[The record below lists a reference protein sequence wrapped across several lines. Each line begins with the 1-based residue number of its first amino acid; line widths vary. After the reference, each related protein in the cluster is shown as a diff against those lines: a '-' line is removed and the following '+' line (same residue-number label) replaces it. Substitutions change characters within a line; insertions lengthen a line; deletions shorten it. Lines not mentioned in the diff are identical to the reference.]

1 MLASA
6 EFNKIIRQI
15 QSSNLNY
22 QLQISPFSAY
32 ISVRKTFAKDRSGNL
47 LLPKTISSVPS
58 VSMDNFDAKNSQLE
72 NDLTSLRFKYEEA
85 VDDCAKAYQNI
96 KTLEDQLKLKNEESV
111 LLRTKLEKAEKEISK
126 TYSDN
131 KDRTVK
137 LSNEI
142 AMLKLCV
149 KEESENV
156 LKHKSDAN
164 KANRDLKSME
174 KNIHDLEKKNKNIAK
189 KNLVSASCKE

>member
-1 MLASA
+1 MERISDSDRKHTTAMLASA

-85 VDDCAKAYQNI
+85 VDDCAEAYRNI
-96 KTLEDQLKLKNEESV
+96 KTLEDQLKFKNEESV

-142 AMLKLCV
+142 AM
-149 KEESENV
+149 
-156 LKHKSDAN
+156 
-164 KANRDLKSME
+164 
-174 KNIHDLEKKNKNIAK
+174 
-189 KNLVSASCKE
+189 

>member
-72 NDLTSLRFKYEEA
+72 ND
-85 VDDCAKAYQNI
+85 
-96 KTLEDQLKLKNEESV
+96 
-111 LLRTKLEKAEKEISK
+111 
-126 TYSDN
+126 
-131 KDRTVK
+131 
-137 LSNEI
+137 
-142 AMLKLCV
+142 
-149 KEESENV
+149 
-156 LKHKSDAN
+156 
-164 KANRDLKSME
+164 
-174 KNIHDLEKKNKNIAK
+174 
-189 KNLVSASCKE
+189 